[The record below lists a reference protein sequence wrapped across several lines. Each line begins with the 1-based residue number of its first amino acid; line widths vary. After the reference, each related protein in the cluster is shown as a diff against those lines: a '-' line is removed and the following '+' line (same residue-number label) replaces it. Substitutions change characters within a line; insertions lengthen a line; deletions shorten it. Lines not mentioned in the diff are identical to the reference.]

1 MHEVYAVREEPVEE
15 PLLDVAP
22 VSEDLLREDLPDAVI
37 PVVHVCAC
45 KTECHDLPTVVA
57 QQVELEAVTPA
68 HRAPAVGGH
77 APEDLVGIAAKVVAY
92 GYHRAVDEAYT
103 RTSAESHDFHEQHHQ
118 EEHARHELHEAVV
131 GYGRREI
138 RPQVLPYE
146 ERVIVLEVRE
156 GAEMVADRYCHYL
169 ALAHLSLTVPASLPV
184 CGRQLTHGIFLI
196 SSSNFLQNS
205 SIVQKI
211 SVILSVVIIVGVFCM
226 VCNYLCFN
234 YKDTKFLRDYQLFQ
248 TISYTELAYLICKFS
263 YIERNTDILY
273 SFFYLYLD

>member
-1 MHEVYAVREEPVEE
+1 MPGVYDIGLVFQQLVDALYDIPLAEHDPVPHGHQPVLHVGLQAMHEVYAVREEPVEE

-22 VSEDLLREDLPDAVI
+22 VSEDLSEELLREDLPDAVI

-57 QQVELEAVTPA
+57 QQVEPEAVAPA

-92 GYHRAVDEAYT
+92 GYHRAVDEAYPG
-103 RTSAESHDFHEQHHQ
+103 TSAESHDFHEQHHQ
-118 EEHARHELHEAVV
+118 EEHARHKFHEAVV
-131 GYGRREI
+131 GHGRREI

-169 ALAHLSLTVPASLPV
+169 ALAHLPLTVPAPLSV
-184 CGRQLTHGIFLI
+184 CGRKLNHGIFFDLLI
-196 SSSNFLQNS
+196 
-205 SIVQKI
+205 
-211 SVILSVVIIVGVFCM
+211 
-226 VCNYLCFN
+226 
-234 YKDTKFLRDYQLFQ
+234 KFLAKLVD
-248 TISYTELAYLICKFS
+248 STENFCNFVGGNH
-263 YIERNTDILY
+263 RRFILY
-273 SFFYLYLD
+273 DL